1 MRHQRSVP
9 VRDTVDASV
18 ARRAAAEL
26 AWELGFDDTAAGR
39 LAIVVTELATN
50 IAKHAGE
57 GELLLGVAAQA
68 GPDAVEVIALDRG
81 PGMENLDRCL
91 GDGYST
97 AGSPGTGLGAVRRQS
112 TYFDVTSTTQRGT
125 AILARVAAGRGV
137 RPALAD
143 ALDVG
148 YVSVA
153 KPGEELCGDGCA
165 VSAASDGAAAMVVDG
180 LGHGPLAFEA
190 SEAATKVFAGSPE
203 HTPRIALET
212 VHDALR
218 ATRGAAAAVAHIDVR
233 RRIVTYAGVGNIAG
247 AILSASGDRR
257 MVSHGGI
264 VGHDARRIHEFT
276 YPWPDDAVLVM
287 ASDGIVTQWDVVSY
301 PGLLSRAPSLIAGV
315 LYRDFGRRRDD
326 TTVLVARQA
335 GRPA

>member
-1 MRHQRSVP
+1 MRHRQLIP
-9 VRDTVDASV
+9 VRDAVDAGV
-18 ARRAAAEL
+18 ARRAAANL
-26 AWELGFDDTAAGR
+26 AWELGLDEAAAGR

-57 GELLLGVAAQA
+57 GELLLGMAMPALR
-68 GPDAVEVIALDRG
+68 DAVEVLALDRG
-81 PGMENLDRCL
+81 RGMANVERCL

-97 AGSPGTGLGAVRRQS
+97 AGSPGTGLGAVRRLS
-112 TYFDVTSTTQRGT
+112 TFFDITSTADRGT
-125 AILARVAAGRGV
+125 AILARVAGSRAQGRA
-137 RPALAD
+137 REA

-148 YVSVA
+148 YVSVP
-153 KPGEELCGDGCA
+153 KPGEEVCGDGCA
-165 VSAASDGAAAMVVDG
+165 VWADGATMAALVVDG

-190 SEAATKVFAGSPE
+190 SEAASKAFVGSPD
-203 HTPRIALET
+203 HTPRVALET

-218 ATRGAAAAVAHIDVR
+218 STRGAAAAVAHVDVR
-233 RRIVTYAGVGNIAG
+233 RRTVTYAGVGNIAA
-247 AILSASGDRR
+247 AILSSSGDRR

-287 ASDGIVTQWDVVSY
+287 ATDGLVTQWDATAY
-301 PGLLSRAPSLIAGV
+301 PGLLSRAPSLIAAV
-315 LYRDFGRRRDD
+315 LYRDFSRRRDD

-335 GRPA
+335 GLPA